1 MEAAGVPKALPPK
14 PFSSGSFDMY
24 QTQSWE
30 QRDGDAM
37 SRAHTT

>member
-1 MEAAGVPKALPPK
+1 MEAAGLWEDLPPK

-30 QRDGDAM
+30 QRDGDVI